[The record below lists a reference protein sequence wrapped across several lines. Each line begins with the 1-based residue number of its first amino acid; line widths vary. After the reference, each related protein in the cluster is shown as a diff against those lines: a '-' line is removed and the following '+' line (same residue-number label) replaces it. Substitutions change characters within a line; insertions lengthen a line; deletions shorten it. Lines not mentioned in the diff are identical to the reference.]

1 MAHHRDAQTIDLRRG
16 LDRFHRHMAR
26 PDMVGRFAPPL
37 HHLAQRTVGDGLA
50 RRVQEAQ
57 AIEMV

>member
-1 MAHHRDAQTIDLRRG
+1 
-16 LDRFHRHMAR
+16 MAR
-26 PDMVGRFAPPL
+26 PDAVGRFAPPL
-37 HHLAQRTVGDGLA
+37 HHLAQQAVGDGLA